1 MSFETWNRFVY
12 ETLKANGKLT
22 EGDTVDG
29 VKAKELINILQDI
42 KENIHDINI
51 DSGLLLTTL
60 QGINN
65 SLATLAK
72 CAEEHRAEVY
82 GDLFGEAGTGSGT
95 QREALE
101 GINKS
106 LQRVVTHLDDADRR
120 REERE
125 VFNL

>member
-1 MSFETWNRFVY
+1 MEY
-12 ETLKANGKLT
+12 KHE
-22 EGDTVDG
+22 
-29 VKAKELINILQDI
+29 KELINILQDI

-51 DSGLLLTTL
+51 DSGQLLTTL
-60 QGINN
+60 QGINK

-82 GDLFGEAGTGSGT
+82 GDLFGEAEAGTGSGA